1 MNTLKKT
8 LFLVLLATLPMLMQA
23 QGISIQQKN
32 EIVEIENDDGD
43 VSLVVFS
50 IDEEGQKEYYL
61 SVGTLG
67 LGTDFLQVQFDPV
80 FELFIPLGSSLDEAI
95 QTLQT
100 MKTWY
105 KMPRKSVNMTT
116 GCLALAL
123 PNGKFEPVT
132 VITRRF
138 TVFRRLE
145 FRMELGNL
153 YRATYVSR
161 SDYNSMLTSI
171 KLYRKIH
178 PKEL

>member
-1 MNTLKKT
+1 MKTLKKT
-8 LFLVLLATLPMLMQA
+8 LALLLLATMPFLSQA
-23 QGISIQQKN
+23 QGVSLLQRS
-32 EIVEIENDDGD
+32 EIAEVENDDGD
-43 VSLVVFS
+43 ATLAIFS
-50 IDEEGQKEYYL
+50 IEENGQKQYYL

-67 LGTDFLQVQFDPV
+67 LGTDFLQVDFDPV
-80 FELFIPLGSSLDEAI
+80 FELFIPLGSSLNEAI
-95 QTLQT
+95 ETMQQ

-105 KMPRKSVNMTT
+105 KMPRKSANETT
-116 GCLALAL
+116 GCLALGV

-138 TVFRRLE
+138 AIFHRLE

-161 SDYNSMLTSI
+161 SDFNSLLTST

-178 PKEL
+178 PKEQ